1 MKIDREGA
9 ALDGAVDRIFNRV
22 ADPVDN
28 RDAVHLSPASLSA
41 RNSATEG
48 DRVERAEDVGP
59 IGRALPGATPRTL
72 RVRCGSSRRSLIAS
86 QFDRSVSANGT
97 RLDSRVQIPG
107 VPSTAAGPSPT

>member
-1 MKIDREGA
+1 
-9 ALDGAVDRIFNRV
+9 
-22 ADPVDN
+22 
-28 RDAVHLSPASLSA
+28 
-41 RNSATEG
+41 
-48 DRVERAEDVGP
+48 
-59 IGRALPGATPRTL
+59 LPGATPRTL